1 MPPLD
6 LTPHEA
12 ALARRPSSLLAVLP
26 EIKLDESP
34 AAVYLAQLAPSG
46 RHSMQQALTAMAKLI
61 GYDDPFTCPW
71 HRLRYQHTAAMRTA
85 LTEHYAPASANKMLA
100 ALRRVL
106 RECWQLG
113 LMSIEEYERAA
124 NLKNVKAET
133 LPKGRALSVGEL
145 LALFSAC
152 ANDPTAYGVRDG
164 ALLAVMAGGGPRRAE
179 VVALELRDYN
189 RMAGLVRLEA
199 ALF

>member
-1 MPPLD
+1 
-6 LTPHEA
+6 
-12 ALARRPSSLLAVLP
+12 
-26 EIKLDESP
+26 
-34 AAVYLAQLAPSG
+34 
-46 RHSMQQALTAMAKLI
+46 
-61 GYDDPFTCPW
+61 
-71 HRLRYQHTAAMRTA
+71 
-85 LTEHYAPASANKMLA
+85 
-100 ALRRVL
+100 
-106 RECWQLG
+106 
-113 LMSIEEYERAA
+113 MSIEEYERAA

-152 ANDPTAYGVRDG
+152 ANDPTAYGVRDA